1 MIYTI
6 LESIRYTLTLLF
18 GIFVS
23 VLFLDIRINKKNVI
37 CVFLFFYI
45 DLVLQGIFY
54 FTKDLSAVISLY
66 PFITHLPLLV
76 FFVLIF
82 KKRLFPSLI
91 AITSAYLCCQI
102 SNWTT
107 IFVSSFIKNIDNI
120 TYSLTLIISFV
131 FIIKFVYLPISQLLK
146 KQSHELISFGIIP
159 MFYYI
164 FDYLS
169 TVYTKLLYIGNKTTV
184 EFTPFLLC
192 ICYFVFCTVYF
203 KQYEKKQ
210 KIETTN
216 KVIYMKQAQSK
227 KEMKLMEENEK
238 KIILMRHDMRHFLN
252 NILNDLENNQNEH
265 AIEYIHTLFD
275 AIDQT
280 VRKKYCLNDTVN
292 MIMTSYENRMKD
304 ENIDFHYHLD
314 VPQQLSISD
323 IDLTSILSNGLE
335 NAFKAVMLLENE
347 RFIELNMQEKCG
359 KLLISIENNYLNEP
373 IFVDGIPISKEKDH
387 GFGTQSIAYTVEKL
401 HGNCQFST
409 HQHHFKL
416 RVVI

>member
-23 VLFLDIRINKKNVI
+23 ALFLDIRINKKNVI
-37 CVFLFFYI
+37 CLFLFFYI

-66 PFITHLPLLV
+66 PFITHLPLLL

-146 KQSHELISFGIIP
+146 KQSRELISFGIIP
-159 MFYYI
+159 IFYYI

-203 KQYEKKQ
+203 KQYE
-210 KIETTN
+210 
-216 KVIYMKQAQSK
+216 
-227 KEMKLMEENEK
+227 ENEK
-238 KIILMRHDMRHFLN
+238 KVILMRHDMRHFLN

-314 VPQQLSISD
+314 IPQQLSISD

-335 NAFKAVMLLENE
+335 NAFKAVMPLENE

-373 IFVDGIPISKEKDH
+373 IFIDGIPISKEKDH

>member
-1 MIYTI
+1 
-6 LESIRYTLTLLF
+6 
-18 GIFVS
+18 
-23 VLFLDIRINKKNVI
+23 
-37 CVFLFFYI
+37 
-45 DLVLQGIFY
+45 
-54 FTKDLSAVISLY
+54 
-66 PFITHLPLLV
+66 
-76 FFVLIF
+76 
-82 KKRLFPSLI
+82 
-91 AITSAYLCCQI
+91 
-102 SNWTT
+102 
-107 IFVSSFIKNIDNI
+107 
-120 TYSLTLIISFV
+120 
-131 FIIKFVYLPISQLLK
+131 
-146 KQSHELISFGIIP
+146 
-159 MFYYI
+159 
-164 FDYLS
+164 
-169 TVYTKLLYIGNKTTV
+169 
-184 EFTPFLLC
+184 
-192 ICYFVFCTVYF
+192 
-203 KQYEKKQ
+203 
-210 KIETTN
+210 
-216 KVIYMKQAQSK
+216 MKQAQSK

-238 KIILMRHDMRHFLN
+238 KVILMRHDMRHFLN

-314 VPQQLSISD
+314 IPQQLSISY

-373 IFVDGIPISKEKDH
+373 IFIDGIPISKEKNH